1 MTRTRPADLPG
12 LGRTAP
18 SPRGPTERTGGLPM
32 RCQVG
37 YRGGRWAWA
46 GSLARLVAAAALLLV
61 AVLVPQVGVC
71 APPEAVA
78 LPAATTTSQGD
89 KPIDVRVTLW
99 LLDIAEIDMQTSTF
113 QLDATLELRWT
124 DPRFVVGE
132 VPPFEIMNAID
143 TRLEFYPTPPSGEW
157 QVRNWRIHAK
167 MRAHFDLH
175 RYPFDVQR
183 LEVRLE
189 HPLLQADQLRYHC
202 ETRFHPEPGVTLQRR
217 LGPDFNLSDW
227 QLRNVSSK
235 ETIVTYGPQ
244 EPYSRYTMTVEVQR
258 ELLRALVAEFAP
270 LLLMVLLSLAA
281 SGIPPEKLD
290 GKLLLT
296 VLSLLVAVELQV
308 AAQDHIPALGYLTV
322 IDWAYLCAYA
332 SIATGVVQTIL
343 EYRQHAMG
351 HDDWALVTK
360 WRGTLISALVFFL
373 PVVSLLVWHGIQA
386 T

>member
-1 MTRTRPADLPG
+1 MKPVHLAKPFGVPQLRRASLRLGAALALALVTLLLPLPG
-12 LGRTAP
+12 
-18 SPRGPTERTGGLPM
+18 
-32 RCQVG
+32 
-37 YRGGRWAWA
+37 W
-46 GSLARLVAAAALLLV
+46 
-61 AVLVPQVGVC
+61 C
-71 APPEAVA
+71 APPDALA
-78 LPAATTTSQGD
+78 LPSGATITQDG

-99 LLDIAEIDMQTSTF
+99 LLDIAEVDLQTSTF
-113 QLDATLELRWT
+113 QLDATLELRWN

-132 VPPFEIMNAID
+132 VPPFEIMNAVD
-143 TRLEFYPTPPSGEW
+143 ARLEFYPTPPSGEW

-167 MRAHFDLH
+167 MRTHFDLH

-189 HPLLQADQLRYHC
+189 HPLLQADQLRYVC
-202 ETRFHPEPGVTLQRR
+202 ETRFHPEPGVSLMRR
-217 LGPDFNLSDW
+217 LGPDFNLTDW
-227 QLRNVSSK
+227 QLRAVTSK
-235 ETIVTYGPQ
+235 ESIVHYGPQ
-244 EPYSRYTMTVEVQR
+244 EPFSRYTMTVEVQR

-308 AAQDHIPALGYLTV
+308 AAQEHMPALGYLTV

-360 WRGTLISALVFFL
+360 WRGTLMSALVFFL
-373 PVVSLLVWHGIQA
+373 PVAALLIWHGLHA
-386 T
+386 A

>member
-1 MTRTRPADLPG
+1 MKNTLAAVFPWFL
-12 LGRTAP
+12 
-18 SPRGPTERTGGLPM
+18 
-32 RCQVG
+32 QVLRSVG
-37 YRGGRWAWA
+37 QLCIGASA
-46 GSLARLVAAAALLLV
+46 LTALLLMP
-61 AVLVPQVGVC
+61 APANC
-71 APPEAVA
+71 APQDA
-78 LPAATTTSQGD
+78 LPLPSGATPTQDG

-99 LLDIAEIDMQTSTF
+99 LLDIAEIDLQSGTF
-113 QLDATLELRWT
+113 QLDATLELRWD

-132 VPPFEIMNAID
+132 VPPFEIMNAVD
-143 TRLEFYPTPPSGEW
+143 TRLDFYPTPPSGTW

-202 ETRFHPEPGVTLQRR
+202 ETRFHPEAGVTLTRR
-217 LGPDFNLSDW
+217 LGPDFGLTDW
-227 QLRNVSSK
+227 ELRTVTSS
-235 ETIVTYGPQ
+235 ETIVRYGPQ
-244 EPYSRYTMTVEVQR
+244 EPFSRYTMTVEVQR
-258 ELLRALVAEFAP
+258 ELLRAMVAEFAP

-281 SGIPPEKLD
+281 SGIPAEKLD

-308 AAQDHIPALGYLTV
+308 AAQEHMPSLGYLTV

-373 PVVSLLVWHGIQA
+373 PVVTLLIWHGA
-386 T
+386 HSS

>member
-1 MTRTRPADLPG
+1 MTPLH
-12 LGRTAP
+12 LGTP
-18 SPRGPTERTGGLPM
+18 PRGTLARQVAVPWMASLALTMLLLLLPIPGAFAA
-32 RCQVG
+32 QEVLALPSTATVAD
-37 YRGGRWAWA
+37 GGRP
-46 GSLARLVAAAALLLV
+46 V
-61 AVLVPQVGVC
+61 
-71 APPEAVA
+71 
-78 LPAATTTSQGD
+78 
-89 KPIDVRVTLW
+89 DVRVTLW
-99 LLDIAEIDMQTSTF
+99 LLDIAEIDLQTGTF
-113 QLDATLELRWT
+113 QMDATLELRWN

-132 VPPFEIMNAID
+132 VPPFEIMNAVD

-167 MRAHFDLH
+167 MRTHFDLH
-175 RYPFDVQR
+175 RYPFDVQK

-189 HPLLQADQLRYHC
+189 HPLLQSDQLRYIC
-202 ETRFHPEPGVTLQRR
+202 ETRFHPEAGVSLQRR
-217 LGPDFNLSDW
+217 LGPDFSLTDW
-227 QLRNVSSK
+227 DLRSVSTK
-235 ETIVTYGPQ
+235 ETIVRYGPQ
-244 EPYSRYTMTVEVQR
+244 EPFSRYTMTVEVQR
-258 ELLRALVAEFAP
+258 ELLRTLVAEFAP

-308 AAQDHIPALGYLTV
+308 AAQEHMPALGYLTV

-373 PVVSLLVWHGIQA
+373 PVTGLLLWHGLHA